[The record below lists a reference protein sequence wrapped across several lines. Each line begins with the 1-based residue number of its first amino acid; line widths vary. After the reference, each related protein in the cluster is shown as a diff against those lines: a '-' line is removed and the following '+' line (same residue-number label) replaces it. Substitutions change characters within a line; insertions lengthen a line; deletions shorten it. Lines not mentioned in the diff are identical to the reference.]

1 MQIYFDRWQIEVNHR
16 EEKDT
21 LGVGQAQ
28 LWNVN
33 SVPKQPVLAV
43 ASYSA
48 LLLASLQAFGAERA
62 NAYAELPKWR
72 RNARRPS
79 CLDLITLLRK
89 EMTQQTPL
97 LDPFELKFN
106 SPELVQAAAA

>member
-1 MQIYFDRWQIEVNHR
+1 LPICFQEVSR
-16 EEKDT
+16 VKRPGKGVGT

-28 LWNVN
+28 LWNVA

-43 ASYSA
+43 AAYSA
-48 LLLASLQAFGAERA
+48 LLLASLRAFGAERG

-89 EMTQQTPL
+89 EMTQQPHL
-97 LDPFELKFN
+97 LASLGFTITHPA
-106 SPELVQAAAA
+106 LVHAAAA